1 MSAIAR
7 TCKGDI
13 FASSSERPTNPS
25 MVSAMASS
33 PGVFVAQVLAGFRA
47 SNKPETA
54 DRRALCADDRR
65 GPIAKRLPLY
75 RRVQVVQSSDGIGE
89 TGWGGAK
96 NGTRTQ
102 RCRLGRPLSHEQVDR
117 HAGGRLPAEVRRV
130 SR

>member
-13 FASSSERPTNPS
+13 FASSSDRPTNPS

-33 PGVFVAQVLAGFRA
+33 PGVFVAEVWAGFRA
-47 SNKPETA
+47 WNKPETA
-54 DRRALCADDRR
+54 DRRARSQTIAIRTFAPLPAGPSRTIFGWHQRNRLGR
-65 GPIAKRLPLY
+65 G
-75 RRVQVVQSSDGIGE
+75 E
-89 TGWGGAK
+89 

-117 HAGGRLPAEVRRV
+117 HAGGRLPAEVRSV
-130 SR
+130 SRG